1 MSATSTTATATAAA
15 GGTTSAP
22 LDNAVSLGNQATKAL
37 LLHQNYPEA
46 LARSRQAIQAWK
58 MVWQDQQEQQQQQP
72 GERDGDRLGK
82 LVLIGIRS
90 VAAMSAAAALA
101 RSSSTGGGEAGE
113 GGEGG
118 GPPSDGQGEEWQQI
132 RLLFEDTFGSVPNT
146 PAYLIIEG

>member
-1 MSATSTTATATAAA
+1 MSATDTTATAAA

-22 LDNAVSLGNQATKAL
+22 LDSAVSLGNQATKAL

-46 LARSRQAIQAWK
+46 LELSRQAIQAWK
-58 MVWQDQQEQQQQQP
+58 MIWQDQQQHHQQQSS
-72 GERDGDRLGK
+72 EKDGDRVGK

-90 VAAMSAAAALA
+90 IAAMSAAAALA
-101 RSSSTGGGEAGE
+101 RSSSDGGGA
-113 GGEGG
+113 GG